1 MRVDYTWIVN
11 GRSVYLDEW
20 RESGR
25 CLSAEGSVEGISV
38 ENDKREARLGE
49 DALDYKKAEKVS
61 EVE

>member
-1 MRVDYTWIVN
+1 MN
-11 GRSVYLDEW
+11 GSSVYLDEW

>member
-1 MRVDYTWIVN
+1 VN
-11 GRSVYLDEW
+11 GSSFYLDEW

-38 ENDKREARLGE
+38 ENDKRKARLGE

>member
-1 MRVDYTWIVN
+1 MN

-20 RESGR
+20 GESGR
-25 CLSAEGSVEGISV
+25 RLSAEGSVEGISV

-49 DALDYKKAEKVS
+49 DALDYKKAERVS

>member
-1 MRVDYTWIVN
+1 MN
-11 GRSVYLDEW
+11 CEW
-20 RESGR
+20 KERLPWWMERDWR

-38 ENDKREARLGE
+38 ENDKREAKLGE

>member
-1 MRVDYTWIVN
+1 MN
-11 GRSVYLDEW
+11 GGSVYLDEW

-25 CLSAEGSVEGISV
+25 CFSAEGSVEGISV

>member
-1 MRVDYTWIVN
+1 MIWEIKA
-11 GRSVYLDEW
+11 GLLLEW

-25 CLSAEGSVEGISV
+25 CFSAEGSVEGISV

-49 DALDYKKAEKVS
+49 DALDYKNAEKVS

>member
-1 MRVDYTWIVN
+1 M
-11 GRSVYLDEW
+11 
-20 RESGR
+20 
-25 CLSAEGSVEGISV
+25 EGISV